1 MHVSLDGF
9 VAGLHGEMDW
19 INISEELFDFAGD
32 RTKVADTALYGRKT
46 WEMMEAYW
54 PTAADRPNAT
64 KHDFEH
70 SAWYNRVE
78 KLVVSRSLAGETRPL
93 TTFLSEDAV
102 AEISRLKQG
111 EGQEIVIFG
120 SPSVGR
126 LLLQEG
132 LVDDLWLFA
141 NPVLLG
147 EGIPMFPSSNER
159 RKLNLVQCMSLKS
172 GVACLHYEVKN

>member
-9 VAGLHGEMDW
+9 VAGPNGEMDW

-54 PTAADRPNAT
+54 PTAADKPNPT

-93 TTFLSEDAV
+93 TTFLSEEVV

-126 LLLQEG
+126 LLLRAG
-132 LVDDLWLFA
+132 LVDDLWLFV
-141 NPVLLG
+141 NPILLG
-147 EGIPMFPSSNER
+147 KGIPMFPELDE
-159 RKLNLVQCMSLKS
+159 KLKLKLVKCQPLENQ
-172 GVACLHYEVKN
+172 VVCLHYER